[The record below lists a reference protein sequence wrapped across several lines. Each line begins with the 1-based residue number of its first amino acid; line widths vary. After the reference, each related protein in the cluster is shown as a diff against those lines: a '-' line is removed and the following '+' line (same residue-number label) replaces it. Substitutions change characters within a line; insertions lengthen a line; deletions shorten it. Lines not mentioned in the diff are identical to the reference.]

1 MTLLPRAASSHA
13 NVSIYLLSLLL
24 PALGPPTCLDAQSVT
39 ANPRVEVVVVGGT
52 PSQELVLSTPIT
64 RCTTF
69 LSSVTIPTSCSNPA
83 AIRSTI
89 GATTLD
95 VARELDLSRA
105 TSWRLS
111 AALKLAEHH
120 RVRFRRFGSEVDGDT
135 RAVRPLVLGAQGI
148 GTGIHVI
155 SARRWSAWRLGYQWT
170 PLVSSWADLSLTSDV
185 SRVGTHVDA
194 QSPEFRGVQTLSYDR
209 SITVPSVGLVG
220 EVRPVRR
227 VTIGVDA
234 VIARL
239 DRMRTDETFRDI
251 DAFVTADIMSRLG
264 FRVGYQ
270 YLRTD
275 YAITEDR
282 EESSVLED
290 IGHMRM
296 KGGYIGAAV
305 RF

>member
-1 MTLLPRAASSHA
+1 M
-13 NVSIYLLSLLL
+13 
-24 PALGPPTCLDAQSVT
+24 
-39 ANPRVEVVVVGGT
+39 
-52 PSQELVLSTPIT
+52 
-64 RCTTF
+64 
-69 LSSVTIPTSCSNPA
+69 
-83 AIRSTI
+83 
-89 GATTLD
+89 
-95 VARELDLSRA
+95 
-105 TSWRLS
+105 
-111 AALKLAEHH
+111 
-120 RVRFRRFGSEVDGDT
+120 
-135 RAVRPLVLGAQGI
+135 
-148 GTGIHVI
+148 
-155 SARRWSAWRLGYQWT
+155 
-170 PLVSSWADLSLTSDV
+170 
-185 SRVGTHVDA
+185 
-194 QSPEFRGVQTLSYDR
+194 
-209 SITVPSVGLVG
+209 
-220 EVRPVRR
+220 RR